1 MRYIK
6 YRQSLEDVFFKHS
19 PLPHPPDKFNILNRI
34 FIQCFIGT
42 FFLQRPINY
51 QLFIDSIQINKPKT
65 LLFK

>member
-1 MRYIK
+1 MRLGIG
-6 YRQSLEDVFFKHS
+6 SHS
-19 PLPHPPDKFNILNRI
+19 KMYFSNIPPPHPPDKFNILNRI

>member
-6 YRQSLEDVFFKHS
+6 YRQSLEDVFFKH
-19 PLPHPPDKFNILNRI
+19 PPPFPDKFNIRNYI
-34 FIQCFIGT
+34 FIQCFNGT
-42 FFLQRPINY
+42 FFFQRPINY

>member
-6 YRQSLEDVFFKHS
+6 YRQSLEDVFIKPF
-19 PLPHPPDKFNILNRI
+19 PDKFNIRNHI
-34 FIQCFIGT
+34 FIQCFMGT
-42 FFLQRPINY
+42 FFFQRPINY

>member
-6 YRQSLEDVFFKHS
+6 YRQSLEDIFFKH
-19 PLPHPPDKFNILNRI
+19 PPPPFPDKFNIRNYI

-42 FFLQRPINY
+42 FFFQRPINY